1 MLNNF
6 LNDVDA
12 GLSAQ
17 NKYLSSKYFYD
28 DEGSRIFQKI
38 MDMPEYYLT
47 NCELDILKNQPGEI
61 LKALNFDQ
69 AFIIIELGAGDGSK
83 TMELLKYFDKQQ
95 LDVTYIPVDIS
106 ADVTE
111 KLTAKLATDIPSLKV
126 EPMVGDY
133 FHILKE
139 VEKDNKPHLL
149 LFLGA
154 NIGNYAT
161 DNAKALLDLFNKS
174 MHPGDKLVVGFDL
187 KKNPKTISQAYFD
200 PHGITKSFNINL
212 LKRINNEL
220 GGNFKI
226 EDYDFFSSYNPLNGQ
241 VRSYL
246 VSLVD
251 QIVNIGLLEKEYE
264 FKKDELIYTEL
275 SRKYSLEEI
284 EELGLASGLQIQQHF
299 LDQRNYFTDSLFS
312 KID

>member
-47 NCELDILKNQPGEI
+47 NSELDILKNQPGEI

-69 AFIIIELGAGDGSK
+69 AFNIIELGAGDGSK

-106 ADVTE
+106 AEVTE
-111 KLTAKLATDIPSLKV
+111 KLALKLTSDIPSLKV

-149 LFLGA
+149 LFLGS
-154 NIGNYAT
+154 NIGNYET
-161 DNAKALLDLFNKS
+161 DDAKGLLDLFNKS
-174 MHPGDKLVVGFDL
+174 MHPGDKLLAGFDL
-187 KKNPKTISQAYFD
+187 KKNPNLISKAYSD

-212 LKRINNEL
+212 LTRINTEL
-220 GGNFKI
+220 GGNFNI
-226 EDYDFFSSYNPLNGQ
+226 VDFDFFSSYNPQNGE

-251 QIVNIGLLEKEYE
+251 QIVNIEQL
-264 FKKDELIYTEL
+264 KKSYKFSRDELIYTEL
-275 SRKYSLEEI
+275 SRKYSLHEI
-284 EELGLASGLQIQQHF
+284 EQLGMASGLKIQQHF
-299 LDQRNYFTDSLFS
+299 IDEWNYFADSLFS